1 MILPRVLIPLGTIS
15 VAFAETHHLFSGFF
29 SGSTIAGIEFDDT
42 ASSLTLV
49 KNISSEASGSKWIT
63 IDTRKENL
71 YVATTGAFQSYKLT
85 EDLDLAYQ
93 SSVNLSS
100 SCNNANFVT
109 ALSKAPYMVF
119 GTPYG
124 SGCPTLAISTDSSG
138 TLEAT
143 VANASYLDS
152 SGVHGTALSPKND
165 FLYSA
170 DDMGNA
176 VWVHSYDKATG
187 VIREVQYLAA
197 ASGSN
202 PRHVVV
208 HPNGK
213 WVYVVYEEANAIAA
227 YERETT
233 TGKLEFHNETYSLL
247 PSGFTNSSSYWA
259 DEVLLSIPV
268 DSNSPK
274 YLLAATRSRTTG
286 TSGYVSAFSL
296 DPKSGGIKEQLFLQ
310 PTTGSGGSANAV
322 SPAPFS
328 ESYFAIT
335 DSGENFLEVWR
346 IEEKK
351 ASVIAHLDLENGP
364 ANVVWYD

>member
-1 MILPRVLIPLGTIS
+1 MILTRVLIPLGTIS

-29 SGSTIAGIEFDDT
+29 SGSTIAGIEFDDNS
-42 ASSLTLV
+42 SSLSLV

-63 IDTRKENL
+63 LDGRKKNL

-85 EDLDLAYQ
+85 EDLDLVYE

-100 SCNNANFVT
+100 SCNNANFIT
-109 ALSKAPYMVF
+109 ALSKAPYTVF

-124 SGCPTLAISTDSSG
+124 SGCPTSAISTDSSG
-138 TLEAT
+138 TFEAT
-143 VANASYLDS
+143 VANATYLNS
-152 SGVHGTALSPKND
+152 SGVHGTALSPEND

-187 VIREVQYLAA
+187 DIREAQYLAA
-197 ASGSN
+197 AEGSN
-202 PRHVVV
+202 PRHLIV

-227 YERETT
+227 YERDTT

-259 DEVLLSIPV
+259 DEVLLSIPAKGG
-268 DSNSPK
+268 SPK
-274 YLLAATRSRTTG
+274 HLIAATRSRTTG
-286 TSGYVSAFSL
+286 VPGYVAAFSL
-296 DPKSGGIKEQLFLQ
+296 DSKSGGIIEQLFLQ
-310 PTTGSGGSANAV
+310 STTGSGGSANAV

-328 ESYFAIT
+328 EDYFAIT
-335 DSGENFLEVWR
+335 DSGENFVEVWK
-346 IEEKK
+346 IEKKK
-351 ASVIAHLDLENGP
+351 ASVVAHLDLENGP

>member
-1 MILPRVLIPLGTIS
+1 MILTRVLIPLGTVS
-15 VAFAETHHLFSGFF
+15 VVFAETHHLFSGFF
-29 SGSTIAGIEFDDT
+29 SGSTIAGIEFDDLS
-42 ASSLTLV
+42 SSLTLV

-63 IDTRKENL
+63 LDARRKNL
-71 YVATTGAFQSYKLT
+71 YVATTGAFQSYTLT
-85 EDLDLAYQ
+85 EDLNLAYE

-109 ALSKAPYMVF
+109 ALSKAPYTVF

-124 SGCPTLAISTDSSG
+124 SGCPTLAISTDSSS
-138 TLEAT
+138 TLETT

-176 VWVHSYDKATG
+176 VWVHSYDEATG

-202 PRHVVV
+202 PRHLAV

-227 YERETT
+227 YERDTT

-268 DSNSPK
+268 HGDSPK

-286 TSGYVSAFSL
+286 TPGYLSAFSL
-296 DPKSGGIKEQLFLQ
+296 DPKSGGIKQQLFLQ

-322 SPAPFS
+322 SPAPFT
-328 ESYFAIT
+328 ENYFAIT
-335 DSGENFLEVWR
+335 DSGENFVEVWR

-351 ASVIAHLDLENGP
+351 ASVVAHLGLENGP